1 MQKEKSFQRVPK
13 NEANTAQLQHFFL
26 TVCNVACVVRCP
38 TWADGLLLPRLLN
51 VCWDPLHHLPS
62 NPIGDTFESSSPVI
76 SSSCFQFTKT
86 GKHPESRIT
95 ENRKIVINSLD
106 HRLASFPVYIFISK
120 IFLKIFLSFV
130 FASSSFSV
138 QKKRKAETF
147 FFSLSLCFFFFENEN
162 FEFAVYA
169 YRHKQFMAFCKPGTN
184 LNSKV
189 HPEHQF
195 HHLILFVISSNTS
208 RAQDA
213 RLSETNAA
221 VDSSADC

>member
-106 HRLASFPVYIFISK
+106 HR
-120 IFLKIFLSFV
+120 
-130 FASSSFSV
+130 
-138 QKKRKAETF
+138 
-147 FFSLSLCFFFFENEN
+147 SLLPCIYYYLQNIPKNIPQLCLCFFFI
-162 FEFAVYA
+162 
-169 YRHKQFMAFCKPGTN
+169 FCTK
-184 LNSKV
+184 K
-189 HPEHQF
+189 
-195 HHLILFVISSNTS
+195 
-208 RAQDA
+208 
-213 RLSETNAA
+213 
-221 VDSSADC
+221 